1 MLVVNAGSFTEV
13 IHVGFALA
21 CGTRDRLAK
30 NSWLSRLAW
39 SSRGHG
45 FGGLPYML
53 YSYSVV
59 SMSLEKSINQLR
71 EAAQALAPMGAALEV
86 AIIDQHSD
94 ELSPEERQLAESWA
108 PHRQRE
114 FARGRMCARRA
125 LDSLVEGV
133 AGLLPDADGI
143 PQWPE
148 GVVGSISHCR
158 GVAMATVA
166 NSADCRLIGL
176 DLEKINRLSASAI
189 NKVLHPTEESFAIG
203 DQMKASI
210 LFSLKEAFYKA
221 QFPKCRTVGNF
232 RDLAL
237 DVDLANGAAKII
249 EMCSRFTPE
258 LLRFRFRFRV
268 VDDYV
273 VSLCWMPGFDVSA
286 S

>member
-1 MLVVNAGSFTEV
+1 MT
-13 IHVGFALA
+13 
-21 CGTRDRLAK
+21 
-30 NSWLSRLAW
+30 
-39 SSRGHG
+39 SSD
-45 FGGLPYML
+45 
-53 YSYSVV
+53 SVV
-59 SMSLEKSINQLR
+59 LMSPEKSINQLR
-71 EAAQALAPMGAALEV
+71 EVAQALAPMGAVLEV
-86 AIIDQHSD
+86 AMIDQYSD
-94 ELSPEERQLAESWA
+94 ELLPQERQLVESWA

-114 FARGRMCARRA
+114 FAMGRMCARRA
-125 LDSLVEGV
+125 LDSLVAGV

-166 NSADCRLIGL
+166 NSADCRLLGL
-176 DLEKINRLSASAI
+176 DLEKINRLSAGAI
-189 NKVLHPTEESFAIG
+189 NKVLHPIEESFASG
-203 DQMKASI
+203 DQLKASI

-221 QFPKCRTVGNF
+221 QFPKWRAVGNF

-249 EMCSRFTPE
+249 EMGSRFKPE
-258 LLRFRFRFRV
+258 LLRLRFRFRV

-273 VSLCWMPGFDVSA
+273 VSQCWMPGLDVSA